1 MINLR
6 VSDLK
11 QYFYCRRIIYYTYC
25 MPLPRPVTHPM
36 QVGAVEHEVISV
48 LERRRSLKRYGLGSR
63 GEDLRGEYKFHVQ
76 MQAESLGLTGVLD
89 MLIITQE
96 KAFPV
101 EFKYTDQR
109 INMNAKYQL
118 VAYGMMAEE
127 FLESTVDYGFIC
139 RIPQKSITTI
149 PISSLLRQN
158 VSSALDD
165 IREMI
170 TRERMPDPTRQRGKC
185 VECEFRR
192 YCRDVL

>member
-1 MINLR
+1 
-6 VSDLK
+6 
-11 QYFYCRRIIYYTYC
+11 
-25 MPLPRPVTHPM
+25 MPLPRSVTHPM
-36 QVGAVEHEVISV
+36 QVGAVEHEIVSV
-48 LERRRSLKRYGLGSR
+48 LERRRSLKRYGLG
-63 GEDLRGEYKFHVQ
+63 EGEYKFHVQ

-89 MLIITQE
+89 MLVITKE

-101 EFKYTDQR
+101 EFKHTNQR

-127 FLESTVDYGFIC
+127 FLESTVDYGFIY
-139 RIPQKSITTI
+139 RISKKSITTI
-149 PISSLLRQN
+149 PINHSLRQN
-158 VSSALDD
+158 VSSALDNM
-165 IREMI
+165 REMI

>member
-11 QYFYCRRIIYYTYC
+11 QYFYCQRIIYYTYC
-25 MPLPRPVTHPM
+25 MPLPRPITHPM
-36 QVGAVEHEVISV
+36 QVGATEHEVISV
-48 LERRRSLKRYGLGSR
+48 LERRRSLKRYGL
-63 GEDLRGEYKFHVQ
+63 DQGEYKFHVQ

-89 MLIITQE
+89 MIIKTQE

-109 INMNAKYQL
+109 ININAKYQL
-118 VAYGMMAEE
+118 VTYGMM
-127 FLESTVDYGFIC
+127 LEDYFGINVDYGFIY
-139 RIPQKSITTI
+139 RIPKKSIIKI
-149 PISSLLRQN
+149 PISLLLRQN

-165 IREMI
+165 MRELI
-170 TRERMPDPTRQRGKC
+170 AREKMPDPTRQRGKC